1 MENERKLEEE
11 HLEECLRVIRENIR
25 FFEEKESAYKK
36 EITEL
41 TQNVRKGEGDAYGQ
55 LIAGQ
60 NILEHTQNSIRKNR
74 AALKKAYFGRIEYRD
89 LDNQSEETFYIGKNG
104 ITRNHTDVIIV
115 DWRAPVASVYY
126 ETHL

>member
-89 LDNQSEETFYIGKNG
+89 LDNQSEETFYI
-104 ITRNHTDVIIV
+104 R
-115 DWRAPVASVYY
+115 
-126 ETHL
+126 